1 MCSSDLTPL
10 APGVPTVAASGLPG
24 YELIAIYG
32 LFAPAKTPPAIIASL
47 NKVSREVLAQAD
59 VKERF
64 FTAGMESGGG
74 SPQEFGAAVK
84 ADIAR
89 IQRIVKKR

>member
-1 MCSSDLTPL
+1 LLTRFIL
-10 APGVPTVAASGLPG
+10 
-24 YELIAIYG
+24 
-32 LFAPAKTPPAIIASL
+32 
-47 NKVSREVLAQAD
+47 LAQAD

-84 ADIAR
+84 TDIAR
-89 IQRIVKKR
+89 IVKKP